1 MLKNNRF
8 SKEYIKFTL
17 VILIILSILFLYQ
30 STLKNK
36 NVDALSV
43 NQDSPEQL
51 ISTYAINLV
60 NFYNFKLSPKE
71 FVKIYDQVN
80 LHSFDSIIFAGYIDL
95 EGGKSEELRGSQVRN
110 LNSDKFYKQVLK
122 INKKMNFYTSSN
134 KSTSK
139 IYVSKLLKDI
149 NNQNTINMYEIRKD
163 INNDIHFITYKFTF
177 ILKNNKY
184 FISNA
189 IISDIPQA
197 IDFKNELKSENINSL
212 LEIVQMYKSHDMS
225 TIEYHLLDQ

>member
-122 INKKMNFYTSSN
+122 INKKINFYTSSN

-149 NNQNTINMYEIRKD
+149 NNQNIINMYEIRKD

-212 LEIVQMYKSHDMS
+212 LEIVQMYKSYDMS

>member
-80 LHSFDSIIFAGYIDL
+80 LHSFDSITFAGYIDL